1 MTRFLLC
8 FFAIFLMESNVFAED
23 RQNITVSPA
32 DTLSADVIND
42 INDRLRAPQRRLEL
56 PDLVGEWAV
65 RQSVCLG
72 GAEGV
77 VVGGLCVDDSVALEG
92 AVQPSGTYFERTA
105 NWNIAFADES
115 QASVLI
121 SSNQFNFFFNPGFG
135 YIVPNETVTWECSL
149 SGGSVLICLGP
160 ADSLTYTLNCPPGV
174 CRLHVLMAA
183 FIESDSRIR
192 FSLGPL
198 DTNLAG
204 GGQNTFGMFNVIE
217 LSRAGLLPTPQ
228 FLVAERSVEQVNL
241 TWSVDE
247 EEYDGAFEIQRKENL
262 LDPYTVL
269 GTTSETSF
277 SDQPAEPGDYWY
289 RVFSIR
295 DEERSTG
302 SNVRKITYD

>member
-8 FFAIFLMESNVFAED
+8 FFAIFLTGSNVFAED

-56 PDLVGEWAV
+56 PDLVGEWTV

-72 GAEGV
+72 GVEGV

-92 AVQPSGTYFERTA
+92 AVQPSGTYLERTA
-105 NWNIAFADES
+105 NWTITFKDET
-115 QASVLI
+115 QTSVLI

-135 YIVPNETVTWECSL
+135 YIVPNDTVTWECSL

-160 ADSLTYTLNCPPGV
+160 TDSLTYTLNCPPGV

-183 FIESDSRIR
+183 SIESDSRIR

-228 FLVAERSVEQVNL
+228 FL
-241 TWSVDE
+241 
-247 EEYDGAFEIQRKENL
+247 
-262 LDPYTVL
+262 
-269 GTTSETSF
+269 
-277 SDQPAEPGDYWY
+277 
-289 RVFSIR
+289 
-295 DEERSTG
+295 
-302 SNVRKITYD
+302 

>member
-8 FFAIFLMESNVFAED
+8 FFAIFLTGSNVLAED

-42 INDRLRAPQRRLEL
+42 INDQLRAPQRRLEL

-160 ADSLTYTLNCPPGV
+160 TDSLTYTLNCPPGV

-241 TWSVDE
+241 TWAVDE

>member
-8 FFAIFLMESNVFAED
+8 FFGIFLIGLNVSAED

-72 GAEGV
+72 GVEGV

-160 ADSLTYTLNCPPGV
+160 TDSLTYTLNCPPGV

-217 LSRAGLLPTPQ
+217 LSRSGLLPTPQ

>member
-1 MTRFLLC
+1 VTRFLLC
-8 FFAIFLMESNVFAED
+8 FFGIFLVVLSVSADD

-42 INDRLRAPQRRLEL
+42 IHDQLRAPQRRLEL
-56 PDLVGEWAV
+56 PELIGEWIV

-77 VVGGLCVDDSVALEG
+77 AVGGLCEDDSVTLEG
-92 AVQPSGTYFERTA
+92 ALQPSGTYFERTA
-105 NWNIAFADES
+105 NWTITFKDEA
-115 QASVLI
+115 QTSVLI

-149 SGGSVLICLGP
+149 GGGSVLICLGP
-160 ADSLTYTLNCPPGV
+160 TDSLTYTLNCPPGV
-174 CRLHVLMAA
+174 CRLHVMMTA
-183 FIESDSRIR
+183 FIVSDQRIR

-217 LSRAGLLPTPQ
+217 LSRADLLPTPK
-228 FLVAERSVEQVNL
+228 FLITERSFEEVNL
-241 TWSVDE
+241 SWSVDE
-247 EEYDGAFEIQRKENL
+247 EGYEGLFEIQRKEKV

-289 RVFSIR
+289 RVFSIN